1 VFKQKIKLVSCVT
14 NKNIYYFFMQLKIL
28 YESQLQ
34 PGDVLLCYSSGL
46 KGKNEHL
53 MQGYSH
59 VAIFTSKAGVVEA
72 NSKGVNRTSVSEL
85 LSEYG
90 HIAVLRNSE
99 LWSRKRLER
108 LDDFLAKKIGLEFN
122 QTGMYRVPERKEQQ
136 DAEIM
141 TRVEG
146 YFEGRFVP
154 KSHDRNIYFCSELV
168 TAAFIDVGI
177 IDESA
182 SIIFSPETFS
192 PEDIGRDKAFGF
204 FIGYIKPYD
213 DYQIPDDDNFRTTL

>member
-1 VFKQKIKLVSCVT
+1 MP
-14 NKNIYYFFMQLKIL
+14 NKNIKYFHMQLKIL
-28 YESQLQ
+28 NESQVQ
-34 PGDVLLCYSSGL
+34 PGDILLCYSADL
-46 KGKNEHL
+46 KGKNECV

-59 VAIFTSKAGVVEA
+59 VAICTFKTGVIEA
-72 NSKGVNRTSVSEL
+72 SSNGINRTSVIDL

-90 HIAVLRNSE
+90 HIAVLRNSK

-108 LDDFLAKKIGLEFN
+108 LDEFVAKKIGLKFN
-122 QTGMYRVPERKEQQ
+122 QTGMYRVPERKEEQ

-141 TRVEG
+141 TRVKG

-154 KSHDRNIYFCSELV
+154 KSHDRDIYFCSELV

-182 SIIFSPETFS
+182 SIILSPETFS

-204 FIGYIKPYD
+204 FVGYIKSYD
-213 DYQIPDDDNFRTTL
+213 DYPIPDDDDFRTAL